1 MDINDYVNQP
11 MMSYLGN
18 KRKLIGHITKY
29 LEMDKPKT
37 ALDGFSGSGVVSRA
51 IKPYLKRLYV
61 NDLEPYSIAI
71 GKAYLANITGN
82 TLERFRQFLGNLNSR
97 VDILVASR
105 KAPQINPISS
115 YYSPNDTNNISEGER
130 CFYSSE
136 NGMRID
142 HYISLLANIE
152 QFRLKKADKELFR
165 DIAIGNL
172 LVKCSIHTNTS
183 GVFKGFYK
191 VDGIGHWGGYKE
203 HDLQR
208 ILRPIRIECPMFYNN
223 GCDVNYNIGTINDFW
238 ENYSSDTIDFA
249 YYDPPYNQH
258 PYGSNYFMLNV
269 IYNSIYNRDYSLNI
283 DHTSVSGIPKDWTRS
298 DFNYSKTALTAI
310 TDMIDMTDAKNI
322 LVSYSDSGMVSKED
336 ILEILDS
343 RGETTVEEISYKN
356 LNSRPNKVMSDKVN
370 EYLFYNKL
378 DVKNI

>member
-1 MDINDYVNQP
+1 MDINEYINQP

-29 LEMDKPKT
+29 VELAKPKT

-51 IKPYLKRLYV
+51 LKQHLKGLYI
-61 NDLEPYSIAI
+61 NDIEPYSIAI
-71 GKAYLANITGN
+71 GKAYLANISDN
-82 TLERFRQFLGNLNSR
+82 TREKCEEFLEDLNSR
-97 VDILVASR
+97 VDVLVASR
-105 KAPQINPISS
+105 KAPSIKPIST
-115 YYSPNDTNNISEGER
+115 YYSPNDTNNINEGER
-130 CFYSSE
+130 CFYSRE
-136 NGMRID
+136 NALRID

-152 QFRLKKADKELFR
+152 QFGLKETVRDKFR

-191 VDGIGHWGGYKE
+191 VDGVGHWGGYKE

-208 ILRPIRIECPMFYNN
+208 ILRPIRIECPIFLNN
-223 GCDVNYNIGTINDFW
+223 SCSVNYNTGTINDFW
-238 ENYSSDTIDFA
+238 EKYRGDMIDFV

-269 IYNSIYNRDYSLNI
+269 IYNSIIDKDYILNI
-283 DHTSVSGIPKDWTRS
+283 DHNSVSGIPKDWTRS
-298 DFNYSKTALTAI
+298 DFNYSKSALSAI
-310 TDMIDMTDAKNI
+310 TDMIDMTNGKSI
-322 LVSYSDSGMVSKED
+322 LVSYSDSGMISKED

-343 RGETTVEEISYKN
+343 RGQTTVEEISYKN

-378 DVKNI
+378 DI

>member
-1 MDINDYVNQP
+1 MDINEYINQP

-29 LEMDKPKT
+29 VEMDKPKT

-51 IKPYLKRLYV
+51 LKPYLKELYI

-71 GKAYLANITGN
+71 GKAYLTNISANTRENFIEF
-82 TLERFRQFLGNLNSR
+82 LEKLNGR
-97 VDILVASR
+97 VDVLVASR
-105 KAPQINPISS
+105 KAPHIKPIST
-115 YYSPNDTNNISEGER
+115 YYSPNDTNNINEGER
-130 CFYSSE
+130 CFYSRE
-136 NGMRID
+136 NALRID

-152 QFRLKKADKELFR
+152 QFCLKETVRDKFR

-191 VDGIGHWGGYKE
+191 VDGVGHWGGYKE

-208 ILRPIRIECPMFYNN
+208 ILRPIRIECPIFYNN
-223 GCDVNYNIGTINDFW
+223 RCDVNYNIGTINDFW
-238 ENYSSDTIDFA
+238 DNYSGDTIDFV

-269 IYNSIYNRDYSLNI
+269 IYNSIMDKDYSLNI
-283 DHTSVSGIPKDWTRS
+283 DHNSVSGIPKNWTRS
-298 DFNYSKTALTAI
+298 DFNYSKSALGAI
-310 TDMIDMTDAKNI
+310 TDMIDMTNGKNI
-322 LVSYSDSGMVSKED
+322 LVSYSDSGMISKED

-343 RGETTVEEISYKN
+343 RGQTTVQEISYKN
-356 LNSRPNKVMSDKVN
+356 LNSRPNKVMNDKVN
-370 EYLFYNKL
+370 EYLFYNTM
-378 DVKNI
+378 DI

>member
-18 KRKLIGHITKY
+18 KRKLISHITKY
-29 LEMDKPKT
+29 VEMDKPKT

-51 IKPYLKRLYV
+51 LKPYLKQLYV
-61 NDLEPYSIAI
+61 NDLELYSIAI
-71 GKAYLANITGN
+71 GKAYLANIGGN
-82 TLERFRQFLGNLNSR
+82 TLDRFREFLENLNSR
-97 VDILVASR
+97 VDLLVASR
-105 KAPQINPISS
+105 KAPIINPVSS
-115 YYSPNDTNNISEGER
+115 YYSPIDTNNISEGER

-152 QFRLKKADKELFR
+152 QFRLKAADKELFR

-208 ILRPIRIECPMFYNN
+208 ILRPIRIECPIFYNN
-223 GCDVNYNIGTINDFW
+223 SCDVNYNIGTINDFW
-238 ENYSSDTIDFA
+238 DNYSSDTIDFA

-283 DHTSVSGIPKDWTRS
+283 DHSSISGIPKDWTRS
-298 DFNYSKTALTAI
+298 YFNYSKTALSAI
-310 TDMIDMTDAKNI
+310 TDMIDMTKGKNI
-322 LVSYSDSGMVSKED
+322 LVSYSDSGMISKED

-343 RGETTVEEISYKN
+343 RGETTVQEISYKN
-356 LNSRPNKVMSDKVN
+356 LNSRPNKKMGDKVN

-378 DVKNI
+378 DVKII

>member
-1 MDINDYVNQP
+1 MDINEYINQP

-29 LEMDKPKT
+29 IELAKPKT

-51 IKPYLKRLYV
+51 LKPYLKQLYV
-61 NDLEPYSIAI
+61 NDIEPYSIAI
-71 GKAYLANITGN
+71 GKAYLANISDN
-82 TLERFRQFLGNLNSR
+82 TRGELEEFLKNLNER
-97 VDILVASR
+97 VDLLVASR
-105 KAPQINPISS
+105 KAPHIKPVST
-115 YYSPNDTNNISEGER
+115 YYSPNDTNNIHEGER
-130 CFYSSE
+130 CFYSRE
-136 NGMRID
+136 NALRID

-152 QFRLKKADKELFR
+152 QFGLNSNKFR

-191 VDGIGHWGGYKE
+191 VDGVGHWGGYKE

-208 ILRPIRIECPMFYNN
+208 ILRPIRIECPIFLIN
-223 GCDVNYNIGTINDFW
+223 GCSVNYNIGSINDFW
-238 ENYSSDTIDFA
+238 EDYSGKPIDFV

-269 IYNSIYNRDYSLNI
+269 IYNSIMIRDYTLNI

-298 DFNYSKTALTAI
+298 DFNYSKSALGAI
-310 TDMIDMTDAKNI
+310 TDMIDMTNCKNI
-322 LVSYSDSGMVSKED
+322 LVSYSDSGMISKED

-343 RGETTVEEISYKN
+343 RGQTTVEEISYKN
-356 LNSRPNKVMSDKVN
+356 LNSRPNKVMNDKVN
-370 EYLFYNKL
+370 EYLFYNTT
-378 DVKNI
+378 DV

>member
-1 MDINDYVNQP
+1 MDINEYVNQP

-29 LEMDKPKT
+29 VELAKPKS
-37 ALDGFSGSGVVSRA
+37 ALDGFCGSGVVSRA
-51 IKPYLKRLYV
+51 IKPYLKELYI
-61 NDLEPYSIAI
+61 NDIEPYSIAI
-71 GKAYLANITGN
+71 QKAYLANITGS
-82 TLERFRQFLGNLNSR
+82 TLQNFEEFLKNLNER
-97 VDILVASR
+97 VDVLVASR
-105 KAPQINPISS
+105 KAPHINPIST
-115 YYSPNDTNNISEGER
+115 YYSPIDTNNISEGER
-130 CFYSSE
+130 CFYSSD

-142 HYISLLANIE
+142 HYISLLSNIE
-152 QFRLKKADKELFR
+152 QFRLKPKNKDLFR
-165 DIAIGNL
+165 DIAVGNL

-208 ILRPIRIECPMFYNN
+208 ILRPIRIECPIFYNN
-223 GCDVNYNIGTINDFW
+223 GCNVNYNIGTINDFW
-238 ENYSSDTIDFA
+238 ENYNSDKIDFV

-269 IYNSIYNRDYSLNI
+269 IYNSIYNKDYTLNI
-283 DHTSVSGIPKDWTRS
+283 DHNSVSGIPKDWTRS

-310 TDMIDMTDAKNI
+310 TDMIDMTNAKNI
-322 LVSYSDSGMVSKED
+322 LVSYSDSGMISKED

-343 RGETTVEEISYKN
+343 HGQTTIQEISYKN
-356 LNSRPNKVMSDKVN
+356 LNSRPNKKMGDKVN
-370 EYLFYNKL
+370 EYLFYCTNDIKT
-378 DVKNI
+378 I